1 MEELTK
7 LKHRHDYQFWKRIHK
22 ILVSEYISENKND
35 PWFEYNPIEFTNWV
49 VDRYGFMISKDENG
63 LMTSEYFLIDQK
75 KFSLFNIKFS

>member
-1 MEELTK
+1 MEDLSN
-7 LKHRHDYQFWKRIHK
+7 LKNCHDYKFWKRIYK

-35 PWFEYNPIEFTNWV
+35 PWFEYNPIEFATWV
-49 VDRYGFMISKDENG
+49 RDRYGFMIAKDENG